1 MKKVYSI
8 IISSV
13 LTLIIFRIFDGLAIL
28 KIGTTKIGIDAYPK
42 ILFYIFVTLNF
53 VVFFIANNKFYSI
66 VKNQKYKYWKL
77 FALTLLIAIITD
89 LLFFFLQLIIF
100 KFQPN
105 YDPNIIS
112 HKELGVHYNGP
123 KYDPLNGIF
132 IQPFIQLYYYIPGL
146 KFFAKDVIIYFLG
159 QPIFLSFLIPFI
171 IIIFKKKK
179 NYK

>member
-28 KIGTTKIGIDAYPK
+28 KIGTTKIGTTKIGIDAYPK

-89 LLFFFLQLIIF
+89 LLFFF
-100 KFQPN
+100 
-105 YDPNIIS
+105 
-112 HKELGVHYNGP
+112 YN
-123 KYDPLNGIF
+123 
-132 IQPFIQLYYYIPGL
+132 
-146 KFFAKDVIIYFLG
+146 
-159 QPIFLSFLIPFI
+159 
-171 IIIFKKKK
+171 
-179 NYK
+179 